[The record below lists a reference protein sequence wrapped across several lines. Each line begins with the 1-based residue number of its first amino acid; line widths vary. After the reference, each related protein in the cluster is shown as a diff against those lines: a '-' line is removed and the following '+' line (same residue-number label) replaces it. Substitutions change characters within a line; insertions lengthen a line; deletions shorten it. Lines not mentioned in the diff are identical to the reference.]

1 MQSSVFQKDWPLT
14 LHIFIYIYSSCSLRI
29 HLVLCDFLIWAFA
42 RSEAWTEHHRC
53 SKLCKQTEV
62 IFFSPFTK
70 NSVFNAW
77 AYFVGDD
84 KNIVTIWQQPLSSL
98 PVLPFPFSKMKRWQK
113 TDMTEMFHNRI
124 QIEGVRKLLLSQQ
137 EPHHRWYKWVSL
149 TVEEMPNTL
158 CIVKEAVC
166 CGECCTVYTVTYN
179 TNMTWGWLMIHY
191 FVEHYYLLSALDS
204 SCTLSDLMPN
214 PKHT

>member
-1 MQSSVFQKDWPLT
+1 MWFSYMGLCPFWGLNWASPLFKIMQ
-14 LHIFIYIYSSCSLRI
+14 
-29 HLVLCDFLIWAFA
+29 AN
-42 RSEAWTEHHRC
+42 RSD
-53 SKLCKQTEV
+53 
-62 IFFSPFTK
+62 FFSPFTK
-70 NSVFNAW
+70 NSVFNAR